1 MRSVLALLVL
11 LLAAT
16 PSFAISDPAEM
27 LANPAQE
34 ARAEAIGERLRCLVC
49 QNESIEESQADL
61 ARDLRRVVR
70 QRVAAGDTDRQVVA
84 WMVARY
90 GQFVLLRPRFN
101 AATGLLWCSPV
112 LALLAGGGIVWLSRR
127 RQGAPPPP
135 LSAAERAKLVE
146 LTRS

>member
-135 LSAAERAKLVE
+135 LSAAERAKLAE

>member
-101 AATGLLWCSPV
+101 AATGLLWGSPA
-112 LALLAGGGIVWLSRR
+112 LALLAAGGIVWLSRR
-127 RQGAPPPP
+127 RQAPPPAP
-135 LSAAERAKLVE
+135 LSEAERTKLAE
-146 LTRS
+146 LTRL